1 MKQKLKKLSLWSFLL
16 ALVIFSF
23 AYIFFHFITP
33 EGTFSLAWQAQS
45 GKPFIAQLFGIWG
58 VCFLFAAVMSRLIAH
73 IFFPNKDD
81 NKE

>member
-1 MKQKLKKLSLWSFLL
+1 MKQKLKKLSRWSFLL
-16 ALVIFSF
+16 ALVIFVF
-23 AYIFFHFITP
+23 TYIIFHFLTAEGRLTP
-33 EGTFSLAWQAQS
+33 VWQAQC